1 MKKGIIQGAV
11 LLSLLTLAGCGAN
24 STEETKSSS
33 EVSSK
38 TESSKESNISM
49 ETIEE
54 KINNEDW
61 NQALQQLEELE
72 NQGDKKAKGYI
83 AEIKEFQKVK
93 DLYRKGKYAEAKKAL
108 GKLKASLPALKDQ
121 KDQLSDKISEKLAQE
136 QEKQEK
142 TNTEKVT
149 AQNKNQTKSIT
160 PKSYSM
166 GQMEAMNAQFLN
178 WAIPRARTAKMA
190 VTDAYNV
197 HGAVSADDLYINT
210 PDGKVLIQGNYNPNV
225 YVGEAVAGLIFCH
238 AKDGVTGELPLGGCT
253 ATTFEN
259 VEMDEMANKYILASN
274 GVVYE
279 LKGPASEIVGV
290 GGVNQG
296 SNTTSLSGNWI
307 ISEDAAAQQEAQNIL
322 SQY

>member
-38 TESSKESNISM
+38 TESSKESNVSM
-49 ETIEE
+49 ETVEE

-108 GKLKASLPALKDQ
+108 GKLKATLPALKDQ

-136 QEKQEK
+136 QEK
-142 TNTEKVT
+142 TNTEKAPT
-149 AQNKNQTKSIT
+149 QNKNQSKTIT

-178 WAIPRARTAKMA
+178 WAIPRAQTAKMA

-210 PDGKVLIQGNYNPNV
+210 PDGKVLIQGHYNPNI

-307 ISEDAAAQQEAQNIL
+307 VSEDAAAQQEAQNIL

>member
-38 TESSKESNISM
+38 TESSKESNVSM
-49 ETIEE
+49 ETVEE

-108 GKLKASLPALKDQ
+108 GKLKATLPALKDQ

-136 QEKQEK
+136 QEK
-142 TNTEKVT
+142 TNTEKAT
-149 AQNKNQTKSIT
+149 TQNKNQSKTIT

-178 WAIPRARTAKMA
+178 WAIPRAQTAKMA

-279 LKGPASEIVGV
+279 LKGPADEIVGI
-290 GGVNQG
+290 GGFNQG
-296 SNTTSLSGNWI
+296 SYTTSLSGNWI
-307 ISEDAAAQQEAQNIL
+307 VSEDAAAQQEAQNIL

>member
-38 TESSKESNISM
+38 TESSKESNVSM
-49 ETIEE
+49 ETVEE

-108 GKLKASLPALKDQ
+108 GKLKATLPALKDQ

-136 QEKQEK
+136 QEK
-142 TNTEKVT
+142 TNTEKAT
-149 AQNKNQTKSIT
+149 TQNKNQSKTIT

-178 WAIPRARTAKMA
+178 WAIPRAQTAKMA

-307 ISEDAAAQQEAQNIL
+307 VSEDAAAQQEAQNIL

>member
-38 TESSKESNISM
+38 TESSKESNVSM
-49 ETIEE
+49 ETVEE

-108 GKLKASLPALKDQ
+108 GKLKATLPALKDQ

-136 QEKQEK
+136 QEK
-142 TNTEKVT
+142 TNTEKAT
-149 AQNKNQTKSIT
+149 TQNKNQSKTIT

-178 WAIPRARTAKMA
+178 WAIPRAKTAKMA

-197 HGAVSADDLYINT
+197 HGAISADDLYINT

-307 ISEDAAAQQEAQNIL
+307 VSEDAAAQQEAQNIL

>member
-38 TESSKESNISM
+38 TESSKESNVSM

-136 QEKQEK
+136 QEK

-296 SNTTSLSGNWI
+296 SSTTSLSGNWI